1 MNIKGKIINDPVYGF
16 IRFPEDELLRVI
28 DHPLFQRL
36 RNIKQMGMAQLV
48 YPGAVH
54 TRFAHSLGA
63 CHLMG
68 KALDELK
75 AKGLDVSR
83 DEYLAARIA
92 ILLHDIGHAPFSHA
106 LEHTLIDGVS
116 HETISQLFMQRMNKE
131 FGGLLDEA
139 IAVFNNTHPKLYL
152 HQLVSSQ
159 LDVDRMDYLNR
170 DSFYTGV
177 SEGVIGYDRILQM
190 LTVQDGSLMVEEKG
204 VHSVEK
210 FIIARRL
217 MYWQVYL
224 HKTVLS
230 AEILLINIL
239 KRARELALSG
249 LQLFATPALHYF
261 LYNSFDE
268 NSFKDNAELLSH
280 YSNLDDNDITVS
292 IKIWQSNEDEILSTL
307 CQMMVNR
314 KLYKVRLTS
323 DSVAALYAE
332 KKELIKKKLNI
343 KDADLSYFV
352 SSGVAS
358 NDTYNISDERIQ
370 IAMKGGNAVDIS
382 EIDNPIVNKA
392 LAIPIHKNYICYMH
406 L

>member
-1 MNIKGKIINDPVYGF
+1 
-16 IRFPEDELLRVI
+16 
-28 DHPLFQRL
+28 
-36 RNIKQMGMAQLV
+36 
-48 YPGAVH
+48 
-54 TRFAHSLGA
+54 
-63 CHLMG
+63 
-68 KALDELK
+68 
-75 AKGLDVSR
+75 
-83 DEYLAARIA
+83 
-92 ILLHDIGHAPFSHA
+92 
-106 LEHTLIDGVS
+106 
-116 HETISQLFMQRMNKE
+116 
-131 FGGLLDEA
+131 
-139 IAVFNNTHPKLYL
+139 
-152 HQLVSSQ
+152 
-159 LDVDRMDYLNR
+159 
-170 DSFYTGV
+170 
-177 SEGVIGYDRILQM
+177 
-190 LTVQDGSLMVEEKG
+190 MVEEKG

-261 LYNSFDE
+261 LYNNFDE

-292 IKIWQSNEDEILSTL
+292 IKIWQSHEDEILSTL
-307 CQMMVNR
+307 CKMMVNR

-323 DSVAALYAE
+323 DSVAALYTE
-332 KKELIKKKLNI
+332 KKELIKKQLNI